1 VFVGLFWL
9 YIAIL
14 KAFFS
19 FLGYFRTFSSDNIM
33 PGVGNSMDRSA
44 LKSLGNVMEI
54 SGNYTVLGEWSP
66 SKQCVIIALFIKTSL
81 GTAPLHHLFVS
92 IFSDYGVEIKSV
104 QSTHTSRRLCQVFM
118 LPFSDL
124 VPLDVCY
131 FFVNAAL

>member
-1 VFVGLFWL
+1 
-9 YIAIL
+9 
-14 KAFFS
+14 
-19 FLGYFRTFSSDNIM
+19 
-33 PGVGNSMDRSA
+33 

-92 IFSDYGVEIKSV
+92 IFSDSGVEIKSV

-118 LPFSDL
+118 LLFSDL